1 MISVTIINTFIDEPC
16 DHVVNLFLKEEDAK
30 KFFNE
35 EYSNWLKQAV
45 SLEEDEWINDNLINE
60 T

>member
-16 DHVVNLFLKEEDAK
+16 DYVVNLFLKEEDAK

-35 EYSNWLKQAV
+35 EYSNWLKRAV
-45 SLEEDEWINDNLINE
+45 SLEEYEWSNDNLINE